1 MVVMKRKVVQV
12 GPTTLMVSLPQKW
25 AQHCGIR
32 KGHEIDVIEEGNT
45 LILGASIQPKLKEIT
60 ITIPSKEEYLGR
72 LITAPYIKG
81 YDMIHLKYKD
91 GSVYSKILETTK
103 LLIGFEIVENTAQSC
118 TLSNISTT
126 PEEKFD
132 VLLRRLFAN
141 NVMFAK
147 DLLSRIEKSEDV
159 QDLMEYER
167 NINRI
172 HLFCRRVLQTNKAS
186 STVYTPLSLYM
197 IVLHLEECADCLKH
211 IVTLLNNQP
220 AAGLGKL
227 QAPTKELLL
236 DCIRL
241 QEILFKVFGKILNGE
256 NITSQISFIHEHKK
270 VRDKV
275 MNNIEYYRGNALNSA
290 ICGRLLGLVDLSFHI
305 TEELFD

>member
-1 MVVMKRKVVQV
+1 MKRKVVQV

-25 AQHCGIR
+25 AQLYGIQ
-32 KGHEIDVIEEGNT
+32 KGQEIDVIEEGNT
-45 LILGASIQPKLKEIT
+45 LLLGASIQPKLKEIT

-81 YDMIHLKYKD
+81 YSMIHLKYKD
-91 GSVYSKILETTK
+91 SSVYSKILETIK
-103 LLIGFEIVENTAQSC
+103 LLIGFEIVESTLQSC

-147 DLLSRIEKSEDV
+147 DLLSRIEKNEDV

-186 STVYTPLSLYM
+186 SMVYTPLSLYM

-211 IVTLLNNQP
+211 IVTVLGNQQ
-220 AAGLGKL
+220 AAGQGKL
-227 QAPTKELLL
+227 QASTKELLL

-241 QEILFKVFGKILNGE
+241 QEILFRVFGKILNGE
-256 NITSQISFIHEHKK
+256 NITGQLSLIHEHKK

-275 MNNIEYYRGNALNSA
+275 MNNLQYYRGSALNSA